1 MATVWH
7 SFNSLMP
14 NVSDVN
20 KALNYPVHNPN
31 LEKGLWLV
39 RIYEQRWLLVSA
51 DVRGEG
57 RSDEALRASAWETTF
72 NWESKAT
79 ELLYSYIVIHVNVQI
94 GNYMQYSQ
102 TQLIRTLRGLPIK
115 RLYVKRGL
123 TVLLM
128 MMMMITLFTS
138 QTSSLAQV
146 LRGHWGAIESV
157 RSNGVSV

>member
-1 MATVWH
+1 M
-7 SFNSLMP
+7 
-14 NVSDVN
+14 
-20 KALNYPVHNPN
+20 
-31 LEKGLWLV
+31 V
-39 RIYEQRWLLVSA
+39 RIYEERWLLVSA

-57 RSDEALRASAWETTF
+57 TSDEALRASAWETTF

-79 ELLYSYIVIHVNVQI
+79 ELLYSYIVIHDNVQI

-102 TQLIRTLRGLPIK
+102 FQLIRTLRGLRIK
-115 RLYVKRGL
+115 RLSVKRGL

-146 LRGHWGAIESV
+146 LRGH
-157 RSNGVSV
+157 

>member
-1 MATVWH
+1 M
-7 SFNSLMP
+7 
-14 NVSDVN
+14 
-20 KALNYPVHNPN
+20 
-31 LEKGLWLV
+31 V

-51 DVRGEG
+51 DVGGEG
-57 RSDEALRASAWETTF
+57 TSDEALRTSAWETTF

-102 TQLIRTLRGLPIK
+102 TQLIRTLRGLRIK
-115 RLYVKRGL
+115 RLSVKRGL

-146 LRGHWGAIESV
+146 LRGH
-157 RSNGVSV
+157 